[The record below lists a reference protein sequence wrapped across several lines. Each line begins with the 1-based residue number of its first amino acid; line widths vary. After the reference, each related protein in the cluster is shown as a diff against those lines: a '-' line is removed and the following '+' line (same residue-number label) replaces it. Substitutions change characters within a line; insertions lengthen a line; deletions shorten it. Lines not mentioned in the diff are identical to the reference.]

1 MLSTPSAFI
10 SIPDV
15 VPFVALVDDHQQR
28 IEEVGRRGGSGIAD
42 AVGRLTESSE
52 RRGDNDALTYQQ
64 TFNFDRFGNMYR
76 KAANNNPTG
85 QANPLPYTAI
95 EDADISKAT
104 NRFTADTTYDEAGN
118 VTVDDKFR
126 DLGYSYDANGR
137 MVKAT
142 KAATPDASS
151 VYDASGMRVAEKVN
165 DVWRFLIYDIGGK
178 CIAEYGGAA
187 STDEGGVKY
196 PLKDWQGSTRGSI
209 SNTGNVQ
216 SRQDFTAFG
225 EEIGAGT
232 GLRTSGQ
239 GFGASDTLREKY
251 GLTERDD
258 ATGLDHTWFRKH
270 ENQAGRWTSPDP
282 YNGSMSLGSSQSF
295 NRYSYVENQPTNFV
309 DPSGLM
315 VDATTSAGG
324 YCIRYHYTNGVIGYW
339 GPWTCYGGENVS
351 IAGGGGGGGGV
362 RIPDNCVN
370 AIKELG
376 EGVWEKVKSMFLNPP
391 LINVDKH
398 EFESSVGYFNSP
410 LSLGSAFDSMNSNAV
425 TTRFGDMATILYRE
439 SRYNIRADAPLLLHE
454 ILHVLYPPN
463 NLLVPNTDL
472 DLELVVKWGLTLDE
486 GMTDAEAID
495 NFLKNNCDPNLRA
508 GY

>member
-1 MLSTPSAFI
+1 M
-10 SIPDV
+10 
-15 VPFVALVDDHQQR
+15 
-28 IEEVGRRGGSGIAD
+28 
-42 AVGRLTESSE
+42 
-52 RRGDNDALTYQQ
+52 
-64 TFNFDRFGNMYR
+64 
-76 KAANNNPTG
+76 
-85 QANPLPYTAI
+85 
-95 EDADISKAT
+95 SKAT

-118 VTVDDKFR
+118 VTVDDKIR

-209 SNTGNVQ
+209 SNTGNVR

-239 GFGASDTLREKY
+239 GFGASDSLREKY

-295 NRYSYVENQPTNFV
+295 NRYSYVGNEPTNLV
-309 DPSGLM
+309 DPSGLNASSGFC
-315 VDATTSAGG
+315 VTWVYGTEYKFEDGTIIRIPEGTYTFCFGGGG
-324 YCIRYHYTNGVIGYW
+324 YY
-339 GPWTCYGGENVS
+339 
-351 IAGGGGGGGGV
+351 GGGGGTTSQTGSGPASG
-362 RIPDNCVN
+362 VN
-370 AIKELG
+370 AVLDQKG
-376 EGVWEKVKSMFLNPP
+376 EGRDITCREFLNKVLDQLKAPNIDSLLTSIKP
-391 LINVDKH
+391 NIHFNSNLKSTDKGNTNGLSYFSWDGKEMIDVRPYSANTPQFDEDGHYARIIFHELLHHAKKGRSLFTHGQMAAAVASSLGLKKPKGTSDTQYISQQINVHCPNAPKR
-398 EFESSVGYFNSP
+398 
-410 LSLGSAFDSMNSNAV
+410 SA
-425 TTRFGDMATILYRE
+425 
-439 SRYNIRADAPLLLHE
+439 
-454 ILHVLYPPN
+454 
-463 NLLVPNTDL
+463 
-472 DLELVVKWGLTLDE
+472 
-486 GMTDAEAID
+486 
-495 NFLKNNCDPNLRA
+495 A
-508 GY
+508 GGN